1 MTSTTPTS
9 IGVDARMPCVVTKSA
24 ADWPSAERWCNIN
37 SSFSEISP
45 NVSPMSQMDW
55 GNKVPCCGIKKRVH
69 QEAKESFL
77 PTGCNSTLGP
87 AKVTQRGRNRTPFP
101 TYKRFWCHIC
111 TISIYNLLVSFY
123 MLLSLLQIDAKRV
136 SRQHKKTSS
145 LVPTLQPK
153 RLAKLVQRSTLV
165 KHLFLPFGNFYFATF
180 CAEISDVEIETLK
193 PGPTQPLNLSM
204 LQNFSCSILQNE
216 LRNICIVLVPRCQ
229 NATCCVAIA
238 LHLIPTAKVTCRAKG
253 WRTSEH
259 TTSTAK
265 MILLKSTSSGLFTVT
280 SSRCFW
286 IFLE

>member
-1 MTSTTPTS
+1 MQHQFLVFRDLPKCFPNESNGLGKQGAMLRNQKASPPRS
-9 IGVDARMPCVVTKSA
+9 QGV
-24 ADWPSAERWCNIN
+24 
-37 SSFSEISP
+37 ISP
-45 NVSPMSQMDW
+45 DWMQLHLGSPQGKIGWCSS
-55 GNKVPCCGIKKRVH
+55 KR
-69 QEAKESFL
+69 QS
-77 PTGCNSTLGP
+77 
-87 AKVTQRGRNRTPFP
+87 QRGRNRTPFP

-111 TISIYNLLVSFY
+111 TISIYNLLVSLY
-123 MLLSLLQIDAKRV
+123 MLLSLLQIDVKRV

-193 PGPTQPLNLSM
+193 PGPTQPLNLWM
-204 LQNFSCSILQNE
+204 LQNFSCSILQNK
-216 LRNICIVLVPRCQ
+216 LRNIRIVLVPRCQ
-229 NATCCVAIA
+229 NATGCVAIA
-238 LHLIPTAKVTCRAKG
+238 LHLIPTAKVACRAKG